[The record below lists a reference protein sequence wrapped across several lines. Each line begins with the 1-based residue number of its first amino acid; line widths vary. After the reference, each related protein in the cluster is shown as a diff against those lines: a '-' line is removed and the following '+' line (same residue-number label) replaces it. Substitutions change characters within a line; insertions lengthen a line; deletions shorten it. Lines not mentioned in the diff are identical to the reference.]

1 VARTTN
7 GAWQVPAGPAIAE
20 FDGTAANDAL
30 GPTTT
35 VYKTVQRDMQY
46 VWTVPND
53 PGTCRIAIETAMYAG
68 TNWIPGV
75 LREGVDGRI
84 EAGAGRILRDIEETG
99 AAPTVLV
106 LGATNLTG
114 EIRYAGDA
122 NWFEFT
128 VPAAGTYRIQT
139 TLGTLTD
146 TILKLYGPGNRN
158 DLVGLNDNAVGLD
171 SRLVL
176 PLAPGTYYVKITAP
190 PPLKGT
196 YRLVA
201 APEP

>member
-1 VARTTN
+1 
-7 GAWQVPAGPAIAE
+7 
-20 FDGTAANDAL
+20 
-30 GPTTT
+30 
-35 VYKTVQRDMQY
+35 MQY

-68 TNWIPGV
+68 TNWIRGV

-84 EAGAGRILRDIEETG
+84 EAGAGRILRDVEETG
-99 AAPTVLV
+99 AAPTVLE
-106 LGATNLTG
+106 LGTTNLAG
-114 EIRYAGDA
+114 NVRYAGDA

-128 VPAAGTYRIQT
+128 VPTAGTYRIQT
-139 TLGTLTD
+139 TPGTLPD

-158 DLVGLNDNAVGLD
+158 TLIAQNDNAVGLA

-196 YRLVA
+196 YKLVA
-201 APEP
+201 ALEP